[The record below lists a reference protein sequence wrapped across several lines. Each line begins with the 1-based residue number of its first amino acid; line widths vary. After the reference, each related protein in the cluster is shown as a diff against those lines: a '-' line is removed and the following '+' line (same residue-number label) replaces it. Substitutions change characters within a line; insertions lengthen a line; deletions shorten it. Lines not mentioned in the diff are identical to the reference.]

1 MTTALRTAVVIGCG
15 TTGTS
20 TALALTLAGVDVT
33 LIDEDLRTLQAAVA
47 LGAGTAWTA
56 GGPPADLVV
65 VATAP
70 SAVADAVHSAQSRGL
85 GHVYTDTAG
94 TKDIV
99 CAEAE
104 LRGCDLKGYVPGHPL
119 AGPDAPGLGETGLG
133 ETGRGATTAGR
144 FTGRP
149 WVVCPYETTPAWA
162 LETVD
167 ALIAACGAYR
177 IDLAPHVH
185 DRIVAELSHGPH
197 LIAAALATRFADG
210 SEAFLRL
217 AEDGLRDAVRT
228 AGGDPWLWSDV
239 LAHNAGPVADVL
251 DRVAG
256 QLARAAAILREG
268 DSCAP
273 VELAP
278 TLEEGRRGQA
288 ALRQAGERRT
298 VGDAP
303 AEGRA

>member
-1 MTTALRTAVVIGCG
+1 MTATPRTAVVIGCG

-20 TALALTLAGVDVT
+20 VALALTAAGTSVALVDDDPGAVA
-33 LIDEDLRTLQAAVA
+33 EAAA
-47 LGAGTAWTA
+47 LGAGTAWTP
-56 GGPPADLVV
+56 GLPPADLVV
-65 VATAP
+65 VSTAP
-70 SAVADAVHSAQSRGL
+70 SAVADAVHDAQSRGL
-85 GHVYTDTAG
+85 GHVYTDTAA

-119 AGPDAPGLGETGLG
+119 AGADAPG
-133 ETGRGATTAGR
+133 RDDADAAR

-167 ALIAACGAYR
+167 ALIAACGAHR
-177 IDLAPHVH
+177 VDLAPHVH
-185 DRIVAELSHGPH
+185 DRIAAELSHAPH
-197 LIAAALATRFADG
+197 LIAAAYTTRFADS

-217 AEDGLRDAVRT
+217 AGEELQAAVRT
-228 AGGDPWLWSDV
+228 AGGDPWLWGDV

-256 QLARAAAILREG
+256 ELARAAAVLREG

-273 VELAP
+273 LELAP
-278 TLEEGRRGQA
+278 TLQEGRRGQL
-288 ALRQAGERRT
+288 ALQRAGHGRT
-298 VGDAP
+298 ARDAP
-303 AEGRA
+303 AGGRG

>member
-1 MTTALRTAVVIGCG
+1 MTTTLRTAVVIGCG

-20 TALALTLAGVDVT
+20 VALALTAAGVRVA
-33 LIDEDLRTLQAAVA
+33 LIDDDQRALTEAVA
-47 LGAGTAWTA
+47 LGAGAAWTPDL
-56 GGPPADLVV
+56 PPADLVA

-70 SAVADAVHSAQSRGL
+70 SAVVDVLHSAQSRGL

-119 AGPDAPGLGETGLG
+119 AGPDAA
-133 ETGRGATTAGR
+133 GRDAADAGR

-149 WVVCPYETTPAWA
+149 WVVCPYETTPDWA

-167 ALIAACGAYR
+167 ALIEACGAYR
-177 IDLAPHVH
+177 VDLASHVH
-185 DRIVAELSHGPH
+185 DRIAAELSHGPH
-197 LIAAALATRFADG
+197 LVAAALATRFADS
-210 SEAFLRL
+210 SEAFLGL
-217 AEDGLRDAVRT
+217 AGDGLRDAVRS
-228 AGGDPWLWSDV
+228 AAGDPWLWSDV

-256 QLARAAAILREG
+256 QLTRAAAILREG

-273 VELAP
+273 LELAP
-278 TLEEGRRGQA
+278 TLEEGRRGQTALQQA
-288 ALRQAGERRT
+288 AERRT
-298 VGDAP
+298 VQDAP
-303 AEGRA
+303 TGGRV

>member
-1 MTTALRTAVVIGCG
+1 MTTTLRTAVVIGCG

-20 TALALTLAGVDVT
+20 VALALTLAGVQVA
-33 LIDEDLRTLQAAVA
+33 LVDEDPPALHEAVA
-47 LGAGTAWTA
+47 LGAGTAWTP
-56 GGPPADLVV
+56 GLPPADLVV

-70 SAVADAVHSAQSRGL
+70 SAVADVLHGAQSRGL

-119 AGPDAPGLGETGLG
+119 AGPDGSGQE
-133 ETGRGATTAGR
+133 GAAADR

-149 WVVCPYETTPAWA
+149 WAVCPYETTPEWA

-167 ALIAACGAYR
+167 ALIEACGAYR
-177 IDLAPHVH
+177 IDLASHVH

-197 LIAAALATRFADG
+197 LIAAALATRFADS
-210 SEAFLRL
+210 SEAFLGL
-217 AEDGLRDAVRT
+217 AEDRLLDAVRT

-251 DRVAG
+251 DRVAD

-298 VGDAP
+298 VRDAP
-303 AEGRA
+303 AEDRV

>member
-1 MTTALRTAVVIGCG
+1 MTTTLRTAVVIGCG

-20 TALALTLAGVDVT
+20 LALALGLAGVRVT
-33 LIDEDLRTLQAAVA
+33 LVDEDPRALEEAVS
-47 LGAGTAWTA
+47 LGAGTAWTP
-56 GGPPADLVV
+56 GQPPADLVV

-70 SAVADAVHSAQSRGL
+70 SAVVDALHSAQSRGL

-119 AGPDAPGLGETGLG
+119 AGSDAAARDT
-133 ETGRGATTAGR
+133 AAAGR

-149 WVVCPYETTPAWA
+149 WVVCPYETTPDWA
-162 LETVD
+162 LETMD
-167 ALIAACGAYR
+167 ALIEVCGAYR

-197 LIAAALATRFADG
+197 LIAAALATRFADS
-210 SEAFLRL
+210 SEAFLGL
-217 AEDGLRDAVRT
+217 AGNGLRDAVRS
-228 AGGDPWLWSDV
+228 AGGDPWLWGDV

-251 DRVAG
+251 DRVAE

-268 DSCAP
+268 DACAP
-273 VELAP
+273 LELAP
-278 TLEEGRRGQA
+278 TLEEGRRGHA
-288 ALRQAGERRT
+288 ALQRAGERRT
-298 VGDAP
+298 LRDAP
-303 AEGRA
+303 AGDRV

>member
-1 MTTALRTAVVIGCG
+1 MTTTLRTAVVIGCG

-20 TALALTLAGVDVT
+20 VALALTLAGVRVT
-33 LIDEDLRTLQAAVA
+33 LVDEDPRALREAVA
-47 LGAGTAWTA
+47 LGAGTAWTPEL
-56 GGPPADLVV
+56 PPADLVV

-70 SAVADAVHSAQSRGL
+70 SAVADVLHSAQSRGL

-94 TKDIV
+94 TKEIV
-99 CAEAE
+99 SAEAE

-119 AGPDAPGLGETGLG
+119 AGPDA
-133 ETGRGATTAGR
+133 TGRDAAAAGR
-144 FTGRP
+144 VTGRP
-149 WVVCPYETTPAWA
+149 RVVCPYDTPPPGA
-162 LETVD
+162 LAPLA
-167 ALIAACGAYR
+167 ALIEACGADR
-177 IDLAPHVH
+177 IDLASHVH

-197 LIAAALATRFADG
+197 LIAAAVATRFADS
-210 SEAFLRL
+210 SEAFLGL
-217 AEDGLRDAVRT
+217 AGDGLRDAVRT

-251 DRVAG
+251 ERVAG

-278 TLEEGRRGQA
+278 TLEEGRRGQT
-288 ALRQAGERRT
+288 ALQQAGERRT
-298 VGDAP
+298 VRDAP
-303 AEGRA
+303 AEDRV

>member
-1 MTTALRTAVVIGCG
+1 MTTTLRTAVVIGCG

-20 TALALTLAGVDVT
+20 VALALGLTGVRVA
-33 LIDEDLRTLQAAVA
+33 LIDEDPQALDEAVS
-47 LGAGTAWTA
+47 LGAGTAWMP
-56 GGPPADLVV
+56 GLPPADLVV

-70 SAVADAVHSAQSRGL
+70 SAVVDVLHSAQSRGL
-85 GHVYTDTAG
+85 GHVYTDTAS

-119 AGPDAPGLGETGLG
+119 ASSDAPAGD
-133 ETGRGATTAGR
+133 TAAASR

-149 WVVCPYETTPAWA
+149 WVVCPFETTPDWA

-167 ALIAACGAYR
+167 ALIKACGAYR
-177 IDLAPHVH
+177 IDLASHVH

-197 LIAAALATRFADG
+197 LIAAALATRFADS
-210 SEAFLRL
+210 SEAFLAL
-217 AEDGLRDAVRT
+217 AGNGLRDAVRS
-228 AGGDPWLWSDV
+228 AGGDPWLWGDV

-251 DRVAG
+251 DRVAE
-256 QLARAAAILREG
+256 QLTRAAAILREG
-268 DSCAP
+268 DPCAP
-273 VELAP
+273 LELAP

-288 ALRQAGERRT
+288 ALQRVAQRRT
-298 VGDAP
+298 LRDAP
-303 AEGRA
+303 AGDRM